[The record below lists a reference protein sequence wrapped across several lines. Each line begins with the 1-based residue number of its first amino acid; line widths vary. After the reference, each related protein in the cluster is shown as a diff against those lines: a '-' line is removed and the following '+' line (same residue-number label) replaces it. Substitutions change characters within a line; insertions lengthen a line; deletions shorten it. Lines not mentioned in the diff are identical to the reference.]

1 MDNPHP
7 PGNRPMS
14 VAPDPGRGRTPEP
27 DAPRGRRYSLADVLA
42 AVMLLLATLTYLG
55 RLVWGLSQ
63 PGYEIQARD
72 FGSLLAAIIAIPAG
86 VLLVTGMKPAVGRL
100 TGALGAGAMLLFN
113 AVNLTGGSVDDVIGK
128 YGTWAAIPIVVA
140 TAIAIVALYRASW
153 SPEVRIVAAD
163 SPRDRGEEFVARQRE
178 NEFDSPR
185 YQNDYTAQARSEDRP
200 LLPSRSAPVAEQ
212 ADGVIGAPPAPR
224 EPVAAEASSLEPSE
238 QIGPAISALPAPER
252 PRDEA
257 PQDFSASGDRATTA
271 DSALNLPEMSLPE
284 PGPVEAFAPE
294 SALPPRDRESG
305 FGASGAGSAP
315 HPQQPAPAG
324 APRPA
329 APEPYVPERLASRP
343 AESDAGGPVPPQQG
357 PGVAAQTP
365 ATEPFAQPDPALFHA
380 ATDGI
385 PAVPHIDPPTTVLPR
400 PDFTANPQQ
409 ARPPVAEPQQ
419 PGPVIGAPPAG
430 SANAEPDRHDGFR
443 TPPPFPPP
451 GGEPQQPGHVIAPN
465 VPAPETAPLNMRR
478 PGTPQP
484 PAGPPRS
491 EVPSGPP
498 RNGFGDSPAP
508 YQGNPQQGNPPQG
521 SGPLHQPFGPP
532 QNTPYALGG
541 APQNSLRLPGTE
553 AIPNRAAPA
562 QPVLRRPGGFLA
574 PPPVEPEPAPGWSP
588 PGSGQPHPDGGR
600 PQLHDVS
607 ASEHPGSRDPQ
618 PPHAEQEAQ
627 PPAYLDHRQ
636 SPPKRLAPPP
646 WAQEQ

>member
-27 DAPRGRRYSLADVLA
+27 DAPRGRRHSLADVLA

-113 AVNLTGGSVDDVIGK
+113 VVNLAGGSVDDVIGK
-128 YGTWAAIPIVVA
+128 YGTWAAIPIVVT

-163 SPRDRGEEFVARQRE
+163 APPGRDEEFAARRRE
-178 NEFDSPR
+178 DEFDAPR
-185 YQNDYTAQARSEDRP
+185 YPDEYPARPRPEDRP
-200 LLPSRSAPVAEQ
+200 LPSRSAPAAEQ
-212 ADGVIGAPPAPR
+212 TGGVIGAPAPAL
-224 EPVAAEASSLEPSE
+224 EPAFAEVSPPEPSE
-238 QIGPAISALPAPER
+238 QAGPEPAISGRPAPER
-252 PRDEA
+252 QRAEA
-257 PQDFSASGDRATTA
+257 AQNFSTSDGRATTEG
-271 DSALNLPEMSLPE
+271 SSLKLPEMSLPE
-284 PGPVEAFAPE
+284 PGPAEAFAPE
-294 SALPPRDRESG
+294 SPLPPQDRESG
-305 FGASGAGSAP
+305 FAASGPAGSAP
-315 HPQQPAPAG
+315 HPQQSAPAG
-324 APRPA
+324 APSPA
-329 APEPYVPERLASRP
+329 AQESYVPERLESPPAASDS
-343 AESDAGGPVPPQQG
+343 AASGPVPPQQG
-357 PGVAAQTP
+357 RSVAQTP
-365 ATEPFAQPDPALFHA
+365 ATEPFAQPDPALLHA

-385 PAVPHIDPPTTVLPR
+385 PAVPPVDPPTAVLPR

-409 ARPPVAEPQQ
+409 ARPPVIEPPR
-419 PGPVIGAPPAG
+419 PGPVTGAPPAG
-430 SANAEPDRHDGFR
+430 PGTAEPDRQDGFR

-451 GGEPQQPGHVIAPN
+451 GGEPPQPGHVIAPN
-465 VPAPETAPLNMRR
+465 GPAPETAPLNMGR
-478 PGTPQP
+478 PGTPQ
-484 PAGPPRS
+484 PPRS
-491 EVPSGPP
+491 EVPSGRP
-498 RNGFGDSPAP
+498 RNGFADTPAP
-508 YQGNPQQGNPPQG
+508 YQGNPQPGNPPQG
-521 SGPLHQPFGPP
+521 NGPVHQPFGPP
-532 QNTPYALGG
+532 QNTPYPPGD
-541 APQNSLRLPGTE
+541 APQNSLRLPGIEPGPDRT
-553 AIPNRAAPA
+553 APP

-588 PGSGQPHPDGGR
+588 PNPVQPHPDGGR

-607 ASEHPGSRDPQ
+607 ASERPGPHDPQ
-618 PPHAEQEAQ
+618 PAHAEEEAQ
-627 PPAYLDHRQ
+627 PPVYLDHRQ